1 MQAKKNMNAAQNIG
15 MIPIN
20 TAVLRATLPE
30 VHNVNAKILRMERE
44 GELIRL
50 KRGLFVVHPNVSGKI
65 LSLELI
71 ANHIYGPSYVSMHT
85 ALRYYGLI
93 PERVVQTQS
102 VTIKHTRSFT
112 NELGE
117 FTYQQAAADYFAIG
131 LQMIQ
136 QADYSFVMASPEKAL
151 CDLII
156 FTSGLNLRS
165 KREILTFLQDN
176 LRLDMEAFYKMDA
189 SIFVACA
196 ACGQKRQTLTTIANI
211 LQS

>member
-1 MQAKKNMNAAQNIG
+1 MNAVRNIG
-15 MIPIN
+15 TIPS
-20 TAVLRATLPE
+20 TSAVLGAYMPAVQNL
-30 VHNVNAKILRMERE
+30 NAKILRMERE

-50 KRGLFVVHPNVSGKI
+50 KRGLFVVHPNISGKM

-85 ALRYYGLI
+85 ALRYFGLI

-117 FTYQQAAADYFAIG
+117 FTYQQASTEYFAIA
-131 LQMIQ
+131 LQTIQ
-136 QADYSFVMASPEKAL
+136 QADYSFIIASSEKAL
-151 CDLII
+151 CDLIV

-189 SIFVACA
+189 SVFSACA

-211 LQS
+211 LQP

>member
-1 MQAKKNMNAAQNIG
+1 MNAVHNIG
-15 MIPIN
+15 IIPIN
-20 TAVLRATLPE
+20 TAVLRAKMPT
-30 VHNVNAKILRMERE
+30 VQNVNAKILRMERE

-50 KRGLFVVHPNVSGKI
+50 KRGLFVVHPNISGKM

-102 VTIKHTRSFT
+102 ITIKHTRSFT

-117 FTYQQAAADYFAIG
+117 FTYQQASTGYFAIG
-131 LQMIQ
+131 LQTIQ

-151 CDLII
+151 CDLIV

-165 KREILTFLQDN
+165 KREILTFLQNN
-176 LRLDMEAFYKMDA
+176 LRLDMDAFYKMDA
-189 SIFVACA
+189 PVFLACA